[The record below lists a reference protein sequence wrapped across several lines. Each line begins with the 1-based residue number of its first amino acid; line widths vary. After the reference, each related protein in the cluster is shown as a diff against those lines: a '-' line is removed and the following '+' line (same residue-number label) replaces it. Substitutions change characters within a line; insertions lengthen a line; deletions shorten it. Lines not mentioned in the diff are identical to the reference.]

1 MEPMTLQTMLAF
13 FQPAR
18 LREVILSPDYSDV
31 MINPDGSVF
40 ADQGGL
46 LKKLDVKAGSV
57 LVAIQ
62 NLARAIGKDFTPD
75 RPIVDTRLPDGSRVA
90 ALLNQ
95 DGSAAVTIRKFARW
109 FTSDELIERSALTAE
124 VREILVDGICGAD
137 GDAANIVFSGGT
149 SSGKSTQVKA
159 LIDHIQPEHR
169 LISIEKPIEL
179 QIAHENVL
187 RWEADDAAPGQMP
200 TRSVAQLVVAALR
213 HRPDHIIIGEVRE
226 PETAY
231 QMLQAM
237 NTGHSGTLSTIHAD
251 SAEQAL
257 DRIADLAL
265 AAHSNLSPQ
274 FMRRQVLQ
282 AISLVCHVS
291 RQADG
296 SRGVRELIKV
306 SPEDGVAYLYRRK
319 K

>member
-13 FQPAR
+13 FQPEA
-18 LREVILSPDYSDV
+18 LREVILSPYYSDV

-40 ADQGGL
+40 ADQCGL
-46 LKKLDVKAGSV
+46 LQKLPVKAGSV

-109 FTSDELIERSALTAE
+109 FTSDELIERGSLTAE
-124 VREILVDGICGAD
+124 VREILVDGICGAG
-137 GDAANIVFSGGT
+137 GDAANILFSGGT

-169 LISIEKPIEL
+169 LIVIEKPIEL

-226 PETAY
+226 PDTAY

-265 AAHSNLSPQ
+265 AAHANLSPQ
-274 FMRRQVLQ
+274 FMRRQVRQ
-282 AISLVCHVS
+282 TISLVCHVS
-291 RQADG
+291 RLADG

-306 SPEDGVAYLYRRK
+306 WPEGEVVYLYRRDK
-319 K
+319 